1 MGSLTCAP
9 TIPPGKL
16 RSISDPQQL
25 LPLAKVALETHA
37 LGDSKARND
46 ASLDLLA
53 CCRNGRKV
61 CASDPG

>member
-9 TIPPGKL
+9 TRPPGKL
-16 RSISDPQQL
+16 RSITNPQQL
-25 LPLAKVALETHA
+25 LPLAKVALETT

-53 CCRNGRKV
+53 SCRNGRKV